1 MDAFARR
8 QFLIAA
14 SGLPVLLASSLAMW
28 PRSGFPMTGRKVAR
42 VQVLLPTRADDDT
55 TRRVM
60 AAFKRRLGDLGWRE
74 GENIAYTIRYAGD
87 SQAHY
92 DRLARDAVAAKP
104 DLIFVSYGPFASVV
118 AAHAAGI
125 PIVFLT
131 SRDPVAQGLV
141 SSLAKPG
148 GNATGVSTRSRELV
162 GKRLQLMQELLPS
175 MSKIGVVRLMGLPN
189 PEADL
194 PIFDELKQAVAQ
206 LGLNLIEAKHRRG
219 GAGGF
224 GLAFAELRDKGAD
237 AVATVLDWNYP
248 DHREFLQQAVAAGLP
263 TVCDVTEFVNS
274 GGLISLAANYEER
287 WIRSAD
293 HASQILHGARPGDLP
308 VEEPTVFELAV
319 NLRTARALRLTVPR
333 PILLR
338 ADRVIE

>member
-1 MDAFARR
+1 MGAIARR
-8 QFLIAA
+8 KFLIAA
-14 SGLPVLLASSLAMW
+14 GGLPALLASSLAMW
-28 PRSGFPMTGRKVAR
+28 PEFGFPIAGRKVAR
-42 VQVLLPTRADDDT
+42 VHVLLPTRADDNT
-55 TRRVM
+55 TGRVM
-60 AAFKRRLGDLGWRE
+60 AAFKRRLADLGWRH

-87 SQAHY
+87 SRSNY
-92 DRLARDAVAAKP
+92 DRLARDAVAGKP

-118 AAHAAGI
+118 AAQATGI

-162 GKRLQLMQELLPS
+162 GKRLQLMRELLPS
-175 MSKIGVVRLMGLPN
+175 MNQIGVVRPTGLPN

-194 PIFDELKQAVAQ
+194 PIFDELKQAAAQ
-206 LGLNLIEAKHRRG
+206 LGLKLIEARHRRG
-219 GAGGF
+219 DAGAF

-248 DHREFLQQAVAAGLP
+248 NHREFLNQAVAARLP
-263 TVCDVTEFVNS
+263 TVCDVTEFVDS

-287 WIRSAD
+287 WIKSAD
-293 HASQILHGARPGDLP
+293 QASRILHGARPGDLP

-319 NLRTARALRLTVPR
+319 NLKTARALRLTMPR
-333 PILLR
+333 SILLR

>member
-1 MDAFARR
+1 
-8 QFLIAA
+8 
-14 SGLPVLLASSLAMW
+14 
-28 PRSGFPMTGRKVAR
+28 
-42 VQVLLPTRADDDT
+42 
-55 TRRVM
+55 M
-60 AAFKRRLGDLGWRE
+60 AAFKRRLGDLGWRN
-74 GENIAYTIRYAGD
+74 GENIAYTIQYAGD
-87 SQAHY
+87 SQANYH
-92 DRLARDAVAAKP
+92 RLAREAIAGKP

-118 AAHAAGI
+118 AAQAVGI

-175 MSKIGVVRLMGLPN
+175 MRRIGVVRLMGLPN

-194 PIFDELKQAVAQ
+194 PIFDELKQAAAQ
-206 LGLNLIEAKHRRG
+206 LGMKLIEAKHRRG
-219 GAGGF
+219 NAEGF

-248 DHREFLQQAVAAGLP
+248 DHRHFLNQAIAARLP
-263 TVCDVTEFVNS
+263 TICDVSEFVDS
-274 GGLISLAANYEER
+274 GGLLSLAANYEER
-287 WIRSAD
+287 WIKSAD
-293 HASQILHGARPGDLP
+293 HASRILHGARPGDLP
-308 VEEPTVFELAV
+308 VEEPTLFELVV
-319 NLRTARALRLTVPR
+319 NLKTARALRLTVPSS
-333 PILLR
+333 ILLR

>member
-1 MDAFARR
+1 MGVFARR
-8 QFLIAA
+8 RFLIAA
-14 SGLPVLLASSLAMW
+14 GGLPAVLACWLAMW
-28 PRSGFPMTGRKVAR
+28 PRPGFPTDGRKVAR
-42 VQVLLPTRADDDT
+42 VHVLLPTRAGDDVT
-55 TRRVM
+55 GRVM
-60 AAFKRRLGDLGWRE
+60 AAFKRRLADLGWRD
-74 GENIAYTIRYAGD
+74 GANIAYTIRYAGE
-87 SQAHY
+87 SRANY
-92 DRLARDAVAAKP
+92 DRLAREAIAGKP

-118 AAHAAGI
+118 AAHAVGI

-175 MSKIGVVRLMGLPN
+175 MSKIGVVRLMDLPRL
-189 PEADL
+189 EGDL
-194 PIFDELKQAVAQ
+194 PIFDELKQATAQ
-206 LGLNLIEAKHRRG
+206 LGLKLIEARHQHG
-219 GAGGF
+219 NAGAF

-248 DHREFLQQAVAAGLP
+248 NYREFLDQAVAARLP
-263 TVCDVTEFVNS
+263 TVCDVTEFVDS

-293 HASQILHGARPGDLP
+293 HASRILHGASPGDLP

-319 NLRTARALRLTVPR
+319 NLKTARALRLTVPR
-333 PILLR
+333 SILLR